1 MEDKQM
7 KLQLPDKRKLFLK
20 SPKELFDRQ
29 NRLLDYIYDVDKENR
44 IVTARIYFASI
55 DDIIDSS
62 YKKNLMLNSA
72 LWDKMEQ
79 VLKSV
84 PFSYKVN
91 FEFEIDDMKGCSP
104 DVLMAALE
112 KNIDMKYL
120 SFAISTR
127 RKRRVALS
135 LTAIGV
141 LLLLINI
148 ILQVLQPFNGVVE
161 NILVEIIDIAAWVF
175 VWEAVTI
182 YYIDGYEI
190 RRGLK
195 NIRKRILDISFKD
208 SQTKDEKKED
218 FDSLSSN
225 LKSKIKDDIKDILSD
240 FADEKKDTK

>member
-1 MEDKQM
+1 M
-7 KLQLPDKRKLFLK
+7 KLQLPDKRKFFLK
-20 SPKELFDRQ
+20 SPEEMFDKQ

-44 IVTARIYFASI
+44 IVTAKIHFASI
-55 DDIIDSS
+55 DDIIDPS
-62 YKKNLMLNSA
+62 YKKNLMLNDA
-72 LWDKMEQ
+72 LWQKMEQ

-91 FEFEIDDMKGCSP
+91 FEFEIDDMKDYSL

-120 SFAISTR
+120 GFAISTR
-127 RKRRVALS
+127 RKRRAALS
-135 LTAIGV
+135 LTAIGI
-141 LLLLINI
+141 LLLLGNI

-182 YYIDGYEI
+182 YYIDGYEM

-195 NIRKRILDISFKD
+195 NIRKRILDISFTD
-208 SQTKDEKKED
+208 SQTKNQKKED
-218 FDSLSSN
+218 FDSISPN
-225 LKSKIKDDIKDILSD
+225 LKDKIKDEIKDIVSD
-240 FADEKKDTK
+240 FVEEKKDTK

>member
-1 MEDKQM
+1 M
-7 KLQLPDKRKLFLK
+7 KLQLPDKRRFFFK
-20 SPKELFDRQ
+20 SPEEMFDKQ

-44 IVTARIYFASI
+44 IVTAKIHFASI
-55 DDIIDSS
+55 DDIIDPS
-62 YKKNLMLNSA
+62 YKKNLMLNDA
-72 LWDKMEQ
+72 LWQKMEQ

-91 FEFEIDDMKGCSP
+91 FEFEIDDMKDYSL

-120 SFAISTR
+120 GFAISTR
-127 RKRRVALS
+127 RKRRAALS
-135 LTAIGV
+135 LTAIGI
-141 LLLLINI
+141 LLLLGNI

-182 YYIDGYEI
+182 YYIDGYEM

-195 NIRKRILDISFKD
+195 NIRKRILDISFTD
-208 SQTKDEKKED
+208 SQTKNQKKED
-218 FDSLSSN
+218 FDSISPN
-225 LKSKIKDDIKDILSD
+225 LKDKIKDEIKDIVSD
-240 FADEKKDTK
+240 FVEEKKDTK

>member
-1 MEDKQM
+1 M
-7 KLQLPDKRKLFLK
+7 KLQLPDKRRFFFK
-20 SPKELFDRQ
+20 SPEEMFDKQ

-44 IVTARIYFASI
+44 IVTARIHFASI

-62 YKKNLMLNSA
+62 YKKNLMLNDA
-72 LWDKMEQ
+72 LWQKMEQ

-91 FEFEIDDMKGCSP
+91 FEFEIDDMKDYSL
-104 DVLMAALE
+104 DVLMSALE

-120 SFAISTR
+120 GFAISTR
-127 RKRRVALS
+127 RKRRAALS
-135 LTAIGV
+135 LTAIGI
-141 LLLLINI
+141 LLLLGNI

-182 YYIDGYEI
+182 YYIDGYEM

-195 NIRKRILDISFKD
+195 NIRKRILDISFTD
-208 SQTKDEKKED
+208 SQTKNQKKED
-218 FDSLSSN
+218 FDSISPD
-225 LKSKIKDDIKDILSD
+225 LKDKIKDEIKDIVSD
-240 FADEKKDTK
+240 FVEEKKDTK